1 MRNIDLSR
9 FKCYECGSGE
19 YKIVK
24 HKKNVGVYCG
34 SCGAYCKFL
43 NKRELREMGLVR
55 DYGENGGVELKAINR
70 DCDAVPKGVVNI
82 FRGFHMHHRAKNKTK

>member
-43 NKRELREMGLVR
+43 NKRELREMGLER
-55 DYGENGGVELKAINR
+55 DYGENGGVELK
-70 DCDAVPKGVVNI
+70 VMSEKQ
-82 FRGFHMHHRAKNKTK
+82 NKIKKTG